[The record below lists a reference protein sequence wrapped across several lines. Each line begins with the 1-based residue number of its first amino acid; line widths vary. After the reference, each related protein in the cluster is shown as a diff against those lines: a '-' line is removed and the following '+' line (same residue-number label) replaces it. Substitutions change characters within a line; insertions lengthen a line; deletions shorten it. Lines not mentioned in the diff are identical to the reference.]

1 MSHNHDTD
9 ILPVVNLTPVG
20 LIEASFGDQVMTLD
34 TEAARSLAVNL
45 LSLVGVR
52 LTADPPSGVPSAIV
66 FPALL
71 AQVADAA
78 GQWRDLLADEPG
90 AAPAP

>member
-1 MSHNHDTD
+1 MTRDE
-9 ILPVVNLTPVG
+9 IEIVPVVNLTPVG

-45 LSLVGVR
+45 LALVGVQ
-52 LTADPPSGVPSAIV
+52 LTADPPPGVPSAIV

-71 AQVADAA
+71 AQVADATVL
-78 GQWRDLLADEPG
+78 WREKLAEPD
-90 AAPAP
+90 ATPAP